1 MQVDI
6 EPVLRKTGGDIDDR
20 FHAARYA
27 RRALRKAFPDHWSF
41 FLGELALYSFI
52 ILIVTGIYLT
62 LFFQPSLAAVVYH
75 GSYKKLDGV
84 TMSQAYESTLGISF
98 DIRGG
103 LLVRQIHH
111 WAALIFVASIAIHAM
126 RIFFTGAFRRPR
138 ETNWLI
144 GTTMFALA
152 AVEGFCGYS
161 LPDDLLSGTGLRI
174 AEGVILS
181 IPIVGT
187 YLSFFFFGGQ
197 FPGLTFVPR
206 LYIVH
211 VLLVPGLI
219 LGLLTAH
226 LMIIWFQG
234 HTQWQGRRERDNV
247 EVGVPFFPLF
257 ILKTTSL
264 FLFVF
269 AALALLGT
277 VTQIN
282 PVWLF
287 GPYVPVNASS
297 ASQPDWY
304 FGLLEGTLRLMP
316 GVLSNTGGYIWAW
329 SVFVPAVLVPGLFF
343 IFMFAYPFFEQ
354 WVTGD
359 RRPHQVL
366 DRPRNAPT
374 RTALGVAIV
383 ASGVVIELAGADDV
397 IAEHLDMSVEGII
410 WGLRAGF
417 FVLPAVLFVFT
428 RRACLAMQRADR
440 RKLRTGVPFGL
451 VSQPPDGAATAP
463 EPGVVEPGV
472 SALPE
477 PETSYTT
484 VNRPL
489 SEDEQAKLSARRPD
503 ELIAPV
509 PRHLVPLPTPRR
521 AAAQLRARLN
531 HYYLLPKLE
540 PRSRNGGDS
549 AGEPD
554 GAGQGDGR
562 RGHTERETGSRR
574 QLLSVPELPNAACV
588 SMNELRVAAPPC
600 GTY

>member
-1 MQVDI
+1 MQVDR
-6 EPVLRKTGGDIDDR
+6 EPMLRKAGGAIDDR
-20 FHAARYA
+20 FHVAGYGRQ
-27 RRALRKAFPDHWSF
+27 ALRKAFPDHWSF
-41 FLGELALYSFI
+41 FIGEIALYSFI

-62 LFFQPSLAAVVYH
+62 LFFQPSLQPVVYH
-75 GSYKKLDGV
+75 GGYRKLDGV
-84 TMSQAYESTLGISF
+84 SMSQAYESTLNISF
-98 DIRGG
+98 DVRGG
-103 LLVRQIHH
+103 LLIRQIHH
-111 WAALIFVASIAIHAM
+111 WGALIFVASIAIHAT
-126 RIFFTGAFRRPR
+126 RIFFTGAFRKPR
-138 ETNWLI
+138 EINWVI

-174 AEGVILS
+174 AEGVMLS
-181 IPIVGT
+181 VPIVGT
-187 YLSFFFFGGQ
+187 YLTFFFFGGQ
-197 FPGLTFVPR
+197 FPGLTFIPR
-206 LYIVH
+206 LYILH

-219 LGLLTAH
+219 LALVTAH
-226 LMIIWFQG
+226 LMIIWHQG
-234 HTQWQGRRERDNV
+234 HTQWPGKRERDTV

-257 ILKTTSL
+257 IIKTTAL

-269 AALALLGT
+269 AALALLGA

-282 PVWLF
+282 PIWLF
-287 GPYVPVNASS
+287 GPYVPINVSS

-329 SVFVPAVLVPGLFF
+329 DVFIPAALVPALFF
-343 IFMFAYPFFEQ
+343 ILMGGYPFFEQ

-383 ASGVVIELAGADDV
+383 ASGVIIELAGGDDV
-397 IAEHLDMSVEGII
+397 IAQHLYMSVEGLV
-410 WGLRAGF
+410 WGLRVGF
-417 FVLPAVLFVFT
+417 FVIPAVLFVFT
-428 RRACLAMQRADR
+428 RRACVAMQRADR

-451 VSQPPDGAATAP
+451 VSLPPDGAAAA
-463 EPGVVEPGV
+463 EPGVVEPGGP
-472 SALPE
+472 ALPE

-489 SEDEQAKLSARRPD
+489 SEEERARLSARRPD
-503 ELIAPV
+503 ELITPV

-531 HYYLLPKLE
+531 HYYLFSKLE
-540 PRSRNGGDS
+540 PQSRNGSDPG
-549 AGEPD
+549 GEPD
-554 GAGQGDGR
+554 GADRADGR
-562 RGHTERETGSRR
+562 RGHTERKAGPRR
-574 QLLSVPELPNAACV
+574 RLLSVPEFSKVACV
-588 SMNELRVAAPPC
+588 SMITLRVAAPPC